1 MRRWIV
7 LALAVGLAAPVCPQ
21 TGHGVITNRFT
32 SPEDVAAGSRIF
44 RSHCANCH
52 GIDGSGAKGPDLTQ
66 GIYRH
71 GSEDLDLYN
80 TISVGIPGSEMAG
93 IFFEGKQMWQI
104 VAYVRALADSSKG
117 ALLTGDKTRGGALVS
132 GKGGCLQCHMAG
144 GEGGRMGPSLDDIGA
159 ARSPSHLKAA
169 ILEPGDDVLPR
180 HWTVRAKTKKG
191 EAVSGRRLNEDTFSV
206 QLLDSND
213 RLVSLAKS
221 DLESYEI
228 VKKSAMPSYKGM
240 LTDSEVDD
248 IVAYL
253 VSLRRGGAAR

>member
-1 MRRWIV
+1 MRGWIV
-7 LALAVGLAAPVCPQ
+7 LACAAALAVPVGAQ
-21 TGHGVITNRFT
+21 TGHGVVVNSFT

-44 RSHCANCH
+44 RSHCASCH
-52 GIDGSGAKGPDLTQ
+52 GIDGSGAKGPDLTP
-66 GIYRH
+66 GVYRH

-80 TISVGIPGSEMAG
+80 TISLGIPGSEMSG
-93 IFFEGKQMWQI
+93 IFFEGKQLWQI
-104 VAYVRALADSSKG
+104 VAFVRSVAARSDG
-117 ALLTGDKTRGGALVS
+117 GQVTGDPARGATLAG

-144 GEGGRMGPSLDDIGA
+144 GEGGRMGPSLNDIGA
-159 ARSPSHLKAA
+159 ARSPNHLKAA
-169 ILEPGDDVLPR
+169 ILEPGDQVLPI
-180 HWTVRAKTKKG
+180 HWTVKAKTKKG

-228 VKKSAMPSYKGM
+228 VKKSSMPSYKGV
-240 LTDSEVDD
+240 LSDSEVDD

-253 VSLRRGGAAR
+253 VSLRRRGAVR